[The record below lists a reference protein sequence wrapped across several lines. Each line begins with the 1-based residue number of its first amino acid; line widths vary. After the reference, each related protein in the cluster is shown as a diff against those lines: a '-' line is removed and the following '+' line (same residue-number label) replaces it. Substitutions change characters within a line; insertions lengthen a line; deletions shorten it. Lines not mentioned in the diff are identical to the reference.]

1 MHTNRVV
8 LIGIFSL
15 LTVLACSVSD
25 KSSSDSILAQI
36 NDYAVSE
43 SHLETSFRELY
54 YRTGQSLRP
63 DAATKK
69 SILDSEFNTYVLAV
83 HAQDMGLDREADF
96 EHLYAQIQGRVW
108 TEEFK
113 LQLLYPEIVV
123 TESNLRDYFVRF
135 NTKVRAA
142 HLYASTREES
152 ERLLARLQS
161 GESFEDL
168 ADEVF
173 INKYMREHGGDVGFF
188 TTDEMDVAFE
198 EAAFTHSPGEVVGP
212 VATAQGY
219 SIIKVTDRIQ
229 NPILTEADFQRQKP
243 ELEQYARK
251 KLQQLAERTHMDRF
265 LQSIVLNE
273 EVSAR
278 ILEHVKSATSM
289 EQEGLNGLELGLKGD
304 EVVLEHQ
311 FGSFSVGNLEEEW
324 ARTPATF
331 MLQMQNLED
340 VEAVLSGM
348 AYRSYMIEQVMN
360 KGIHTQEALQASV
373 QETYLNALAREVE
386 NRIKQSIEVT
396 PAEMFTLYSNNRD
409 RFVRDKQV
417 QLQRIVLSSEENAR
431 KVYALAMSGKDF
443 GELVKSYTESNQD
456 LMVNGI
462 QETKSWSRLGHLGKQ
477 LQSLE
482 EGLVLEPIEYQT
494 NEYHLYK
501 CIRIDEAVTLS
512 FEEAEEQIRAVV
524 IEQKFRTERSKVI
537 AQVKNKH
544 DAYMDI
550 GRLEE
555 LNIEI

>member
-1 MHTNRVV
+1 
-8 LIGIFSL
+8 
-15 LTVLACSVSD
+15 
-25 KSSSDSILAQI
+25 
-36 NDYAVSE
+36 
-43 SHLETSFRELY
+43 
-54 YRTGQSLRP
+54 
-63 DAATKK
+63 
-69 SILDSEFNTYVLAV
+69 
-83 HAQDMGLDREADF
+83 
-96 EHLYAQIQGRVW
+96 
-108 TEEFK
+108 
-113 LQLLYPEIVV
+113 
-123 TESNLRDYFVRF
+123 
-135 NTKVRAA
+135 
-142 HLYASTREES
+142 
-152 ERLLARLQS
+152 
-161 GESFEDL
+161 
-168 ADEVF
+168 
-173 INKYMREHGGDVGFF
+173 
-188 TTDEMDVAFE
+188 
-198 EAAFTHSPGEVVGP
+198 
-212 VATAQGY
+212 
-219 SIIKVTDRIQ
+219 
-229 NPILTEADFQRQKP
+229 
-243 ELEQYARK
+243 LEQYARK

-278 ILEHVKSATSM
+278 ILEHVKSTISM
-289 EQEGLNGLELGLKGD
+289 EKEGVNGLELGLKGD

-311 FGSFSVGNLEEEW
+311 FGSFSVGNLEVEW

-340 VEAVLSGM
+340 LEAVLSGM
-348 AYRSYMIEQVMN
+348 AYRLYMIEQVMN
-360 KGIHTQEALQASV
+360 KGIHTQEAIQASV

-396 PAEMFTLYSNNRD
+396 PAEMFTMYSNNRD

-431 KVYALAMSGKDF
+431 KVYALAKSGEDF

-462 QETKSWSRLGHLGKQ
+462 QETESWSRLGHLGKQ
-477 LQSLE
+477 LQSVE

-501 CIRIDEAVTLS
+501 CIRIDEAVALS

-544 DAYMDI
+544 NAYMDI